1 MAAGIYERIRHVQVA
16 TKYQIFIGPS
26 WWPKIPSKGSADP
39 PLGAKDVI
47 EKNQGRFWGPLGTPN
62 NHFEAPIK
70 LLKIS
75 KFQDF

>member
-16 TKYQIFIGPS
+16 TEYQIFIGPS

-47 EKNQGRFWGPLGTPN
+47 EKKSGKVLGT
-62 NHFEAPIK
+62 
-70 LLKIS
+70 LRDS
-75 KFQDF
+75 K